1 MATLPAWFA
10 RHRLLLGAAVVAA
23 IVAVLAWRWLADGS
37 GDVSYETAAVSRG
50 AVRLSVSSSGTVSPI
65 NTVTVGSQ
73 VSGLITQVL
82 VDFNSPVKQGQLV
95 AVIDPATLQ
104 SKLRSAQADLQVQQA
119 NIGSNEVLVSNAQV
133 TLDQAQR
140 DFDRTKV
147 LADQGLLSTND
158 LEKARN
164 ALDQA
169 RNQLKIANATLNN
182 SRAQLVKVQALA
194 DQARIDL
201 SRSEIRSPVD
211 GVVIERDV
219 DVGQTVAAAMTA
231 PVLFKIARDLSRIQI
246 ETKVDEADIGT
257 VQQASHATFTV
268 DAYPDRTFE
277 GRIVQVRI
285 NGTPVANVVT
295 YSVMVQAENPGQQL
309 LPGMTANVRL
319 VTDERAD
326 VLRLPNLALR
336 FRPDGAAGSAVG
348 GAGGGRGGTSGQ
360 AGGQGGPGGQGAGAG
375 GASGVPGGGGAA
387 ASGAGG
393 STGVLPGTP
402 GSGIGPRPL
411 PLLTP
416 EVMQELGLSE
426 RQQAQVPGALEA
438 ANARIRADMQRNAGG
453 GNPLG
458 NSSPNFRR
466 LFGKPEDQA
475 PLNRQRVLNA
485 LSVVMNEAQLQQYQ
499 ALAVTQ
505 LERDATA
512 WVLDAGGKPAA
523 RAVRVGLADD
533 NYTEL
538 LAGLAE
544 GDKVIVRARMAGK
557 GRP

>member
-1 MATLPAWFA
+1 MPAAPTAWL
-10 RHRLLLGAAVVAA
+10 RRGRLAWGAALL
-23 IVAVLAWRWLADGS
+23 VAVLAALAWYTLGPAA
-37 GDVSYETAAVSRG
+37 GAVSYETGLVTRG
-50 AVRLSVSSSGTVSPI
+50 PVRLSVSSSGTVSPI
-65 NTVTVGSQ
+65 STVTVGSQ

-95 AVIDPATLQ
+95 AVIDPATLL
-104 SKLRSAQADLQVQQA
+104 SRLRSAEADLQVQQA
-119 NIGSNEVLVSNAQV
+119 TIGSNEVQVSNAQV

-140 DFDRTKV
+140 DFDRTRV

-164 ALDQA
+164 ALEQGG
-169 RNQLKIANATLNN
+169 NQLKIANAALTN
-182 SRAQLVKVQALA
+182 SRAQLVKVQASV

-201 SRSEIRSPVD
+201 SRSQIRSPVD

-219 DVGQTVAAAMTA
+219 DIGQTVAAAMTA

-257 VQQASHATFTV
+257 VQQASRATFTV
-268 DAYPDRTFE
+268 DAWPDRNFE

-285 NGTPVANVVT
+285 NGQPVANVVT
-295 YSVMVQAENPGQQL
+295 YSVMVQADNPGQQL

-319 VTDERAD
+319 ITAERAD
-326 VLRLPNLALR
+326 ALRVPNLALR
-336 FRPDGAAGSAVG
+336 FRPEGSAAV
-348 GAGGGRGGTSGQ
+348 
-360 AGGQGGPGGQGAGAG
+360 AGAG
-375 GASGVPGGGGAA
+375 QAPGVAATANAAAGGKPGEGGVP
-387 ASGAGG
+387 
-393 STGVLPGTP
+393 LPGMP

-411 PLLTP
+411 PALTS
-416 EVMQELGLSE
+416 ELMAKLGLGE
-426 RQQAQVPGALEA
+426 RQQAQVPAALA
-438 ANARIRADMQRNAGG
+438 AAAARIRADLARSSGG

-458 NSSPNFRR
+458 NNQPNFRR
-466 LFGKPEDQA
+466 LFGKPEDDA

-485 LSVVMNEAQLQQYQ
+485 LSAVMSESQLQQYQ
-499 ALAVTQ
+499 ALAMER
-505 LERDATA
+505 LEREATV
-512 WVLDAGGKPAA
+512 WVPGPDGKPAA
-523 RAVRVGLADD
+523 RTVRVGLADD

-544 GDKVIVRARMAGK
+544 GEQVLVRARTAGK

>member
-1 MATLPAWFA
+1 MAAAPAWFA
-10 RHRLLLGAAVVAA
+10 RHRLALGTGVVAVV
-23 IVAVLAWRWLADGS
+23 VAVLAWRWLADGS
-37 GDVSYETAAVSRG
+37 GETTYETVAVSRG

-104 SKLRSAQADLQVQQA
+104 SKLRSAEADLQVQQA

-147 LADQGLLSTND
+147 LADQGLLSTSD
-158 LEKARN
+158 LEKASN

-182 SRAQLVKVQALA
+182 SRAQLVRVQATA

-257 VQQASHATFTV
+257 VRQASRATFTV
-268 DAYPDRTFE
+268 DAYPDRSFE

-285 NGTPVANVVT
+285 NGQPVANVVT

-336 FRPDGAAGSAVG
+336 FRPE
-348 GAGGGRGGTSGQ
+348 
-360 AGGQGGPGGQGAGAG
+360 GAGAG
-375 GASGVPGGGGAA
+375 GAGDAGGATRGEPRGQDAAARGAGGAPAGGAA
-387 ASGAGG
+387 PGGTGNASGL
-393 STGVLPGTP
+393 LPGMP

-411 PLLTP
+411 PALTA
-416 EVMQELGLSE
+416 EVMQKLGLTE

-458 NSSPNFRR
+458 NNAPNFRR
-466 LFGKPEDQA
+466 LFGKPEDDA
-475 PLNRQRVLNA
+475 PLNRQRVLNS
-485 LSVVMNEAQLQQYQ
+485 LSVVMDEAQLQQYQ

-505 LERDATA
+505 LERDGTV
-512 WVLDAGGKPAA
+512 WVPDASGKPAA

-544 GDKVIVRARMAGK
+544 GDKVIVRARTAGK

>member
-1 MATLPAWFA
+1 LALV
-10 RHRLLLGAAVVAA
+10 AV
-23 IVAVLAWRWLADGS
+23 VLAWRWLAGGS
-37 GDVSYETAAVSRG
+37 GAVSYETGAVTRG

-65 NTVTVGSQ
+65 STVTVGSQ

-104 SKLRSAQADLQVQQA
+104 SRLRSAEADLQVQQA
-119 NIGSNEVLVSNAQV
+119 NIGSNEVQVSNAQV

-140 DFDRTKV
+140 DFDRTKL

-164 ALDQA
+164 ALDQG

-182 SRAQLVKVQALA
+182 SRAQLVKVQATV

-219 DVGQTVAAAMTA
+219 DIGQTVAAAMTA
-231 PVLFKIARDLSRIQI
+231 PVLFKIARDLARIQI

-257 VQQASHATFTV
+257 VQQASRASFTV
-268 DAYPDRTFE
+268 DAYPDRSFE

-285 NGTPVANVVT
+285 NGQPVANVVT

-319 VTDERAD
+319 ITDERAD

-336 FRPDGAAGSAVG
+336 FRPEGGAGSGPNAARDGAAG
-348 GAGGGRGGTSGQ
+348 
-360 AGGQGGPGGQGAGAG
+360 GGPAAAGAAP
-375 GASGVPGGGGAA
+375 GASG
-387 ASGAGG
+387 ASGAG
-393 STGVLPGTP
+393 TGALLPGTP
-402 GSGIGPRPL
+402 GSDIGPRPL
-411 PLLTP
+411 PALTG
-416 EVMQELGLSE
+416 ELMTKLRLNE
-426 RQQAQVPGALEA
+426 RQQAQVPAALEA

-458 NSSPNFRR
+458 NNAPNFRR
-466 LFGKPEDQA
+466 LFGKPEDEA

-505 LERDATA
+505 LERDATVY
-512 WVLDAGGKPAA
+512 VLDEQGRPAA

-538 LAGLAE
+538 LADLAE
-544 GDKVIVRARMAGK
+544 GDKVIVRARTAGK

>member
-1 MATLPAWFA
+1 MALPAWLPRGRGA
-10 RHRLLLGAAVVAA
+10 WGTLAALAVAVAVALGLWLLLRQGTT
-23 IVAVLAWRWLADGS
+23 
-37 GDVSYETAAVSRG
+37 VSYETGAVTRG
-50 AVRLSVSSSGTVSPI
+50 PVRLSVSSSGTVSPI

-82 VDFNSPVKQGQLV
+82 VDFNSPVRRGQLV

-104 SKLRSAQADLQVQQA
+104 SKLRSAEADLQVQQA
-119 NIGSNEVLVSNAQV
+119 NIGSNEVQVSNAQV
-133 TLDQAQR
+133 TLSQAQR
-140 DFDRTKV
+140 DFDRTKL
-147 LADQGLLSTND
+147 LADQGLLSAND

-164 ALDQA
+164 ALEQGS
-169 RNQLKIANATLNN
+169 NQLKIANATLNN
-182 SRAQLVKVQALA
+182 SRAQLVKVQASA

-201 SRSEIRSPVD
+201 SRTEIRSPVD

-231 PVLFKIARDLSRIQI
+231 PVLFKVARDLARIQI

-257 VQQASHATFTV
+257 VQKATRATFTV
-268 DAYPDRTFE
+268 DAWPDRNFE

-285 NGTPVANVVT
+285 NGMPVANVVT
-295 YSVMVQAENPGQQL
+295 YSVMVQADNPGLQL

-326 VLRLPNLALR
+326 TLRVPNLALR
-336 FRPDGAAGSAVG
+336 FRPEGAAPG
-348 GAGGGRGGTSGQ
+348 GTGAASGRGGGPGS
-360 AGGQGGPGGQGAGAG
+360 AGGQGGAA
-375 GASGVPGGGGAA
+375 AAAGAA
-387 ASGAGG
+387 AGRPGAGDG
-393 STGVLPGTP
+393 LLPGTP

-411 PLLTP
+411 PALTP
-416 EVMQELGLSE
+416 EIMAKLGLSE
-426 RQQAQVPGALEA
+426 RQQAQVPVALEA
-438 ANARIRADMQRNAGG
+438 ANARIRADQARNAGG

-458 NSSPNFRR
+458 NNQPNFRR
-466 LFGKPEDQA
+466 LFGKPEDDA

-499 ALAVTQ
+499 GLALEQ
-505 LERDATA
+505 LEREASV
-512 WVLDAGGKPAA
+512 WVPGRDGRPEQ
-523 RAVRVGLADD
+523 RPVRVGLADD

-544 GDKVIVRARMAGK
+544 GDRVVVRARTAGK

>member
-1 MATLPAWFA
+1 
-10 RHRLLLGAAVVAA
+10 
-23 IVAVLAWRWLADGS
+23 
-37 GDVSYETAAVSRG
+37 
-50 AVRLSVSSSGTVSPI
+50 
-65 NTVTVGSQ
+65 
-73 VSGLITQVL
+73 
-82 VDFNSPVKQGQLV
+82 
-95 AVIDPATLQ
+95 LQ
-104 SKLRSAQADLQVQQA
+104 SKLRSAEADLQVQQA
-119 NIGSNEVLVSNAQV
+119 NIGSNEVQVSNAQV
-133 TLDQAQR
+133 TLSQAQR

-147 LADQGLLSTND
+147 LADQGLLSAND

-164 ALDQA
+164 ALEQGS
-169 RNQLKIANATLNN
+169 NQLKIANATLNN
-182 SRAQLVKVQALA
+182 SRAQLVKVQASV

-201 SRSEIRSPVD
+201 SRTEIRSPVD

-231 PVLFKIARDLSRIQI
+231 PVLFKVARDLARIQI

-257 VQQASHATFTV
+257 VQKATRATFTV
-268 DAYPDRTFE
+268 DAWPDRNFE

-295 YSVMVQAENPGQQL
+295 YSVMVQADNPGLQL

-326 VLRLPNLALR
+326 TLRVPNLALR
-336 FRPDGAAGSAVG
+336 FRPEGVAPGGTGAASGRGGGAGSA
-348 GAGGGRGGTSGQ
+348 
-360 AGGQGGPGGQGAGAG
+360 GGPGAAAGRPGAGDG
-375 GASGVPGGGGAA
+375 L
-387 ASGAGG
+387 
-393 STGVLPGTP
+393 LPGTP

-411 PLLTP
+411 PVLTP
-416 EVMQELGLSE
+416 EVMQKLGLSE
-426 RQQAQVPGALEA
+426 RQQAQVPAALEA
-438 ANARIRADMQRNAGG
+438 ANTRIRADMQRNAGG

-458 NSSPNFRR
+458 NNGPNFRR
-466 LFGKPEDQA
+466 LFAKPEDDA

-505 LERDATA
+505 LERDATVY
-512 WVLDAGGKPAA
+512 VLDEQGRPAA

-538 LAGLAE
+538 LADLAE
-544 GDKVIVRARMAGK
+544 GDKVIVRARTAGK